1 MEHRVLAGDTSRD
14 TVWQRLHEMIDE
26 SWTHASGVQL
36 RLSRIGLDTGCA
48 TQEAYAFVRKLRDSR
63 LLPMKG
69 VARGAALVGLPTAV
83 DLTVGGKKLR
93 RGVRVYSVVG
103 GIAKLEFYNHLR
115 KTMEVT
121 EDGEILYPA
130 GYIHLPK
137 VDAEFVQQLCSEQ
150 LATGLDLN
158 RHQVECLVP
167 DLAWRMGLVEER
179 RVKPVT
185 WYFARHLNLDTTAQR
200 LLIHLSGHRADRSAR
215 ILTSSPV
222 PLPASSPLAQYEVVH
237 LADLMRVSQNR
248 FEFFTNRV
256 MEPAAVYQVHDS
268 ATDRGTTLRHVRS
281 ECNAY
286 IDGVAYPLEAMQANI
301 LLALIDDFDHRM
313 EGSALRDACSS
324 AARNFRPV
332 KQFDRNKLVY
342 ETFIRYIP
350 GDKEYELVIPANDL
364 AWISKRALMTT

>member
-1 MEHRVLAGDTSRD
+1 MSQTQIEATALLCRMLESYVKEISGPLVSDMGNQEALA
-14 TVWQRLHEMIDE
+14 
-26 SWTHASGVQL
+26 QL
-36 RLSRIGLDTGCA
+36 RR
-48 TQEAYAFVRKLRDSR
+48 EH
-63 LLPMKG
+63 
-69 VARGAALVGLPTAV
+69 LVGFGEPLNWLQCPECRDDMARVVRELPSDKV
-83 DLTVGGKKLR
+83 LLLCGGDCEDFEVPR
-93 RGVRVYSVVG
+93 SVRQTTMVNVQRVVG
-103 GIAKLEFYNHLR
+103 H
-115 KTMEVT
+115 
-121 EDGEILYPA
+121 
-130 GYIHLPK
+130 
-137 VDAEFVQQLCSEQ
+137 

-179 RVKPVT
+179 RGKPVT
-185 WYFARHLNLDTTAQR
+185 WYFARHLNRDTTAQR

-286 IDGVAYPLEAMQANI
+286 IDGVAYPLEAMQTNI